1 MIRFFYANKPLSPPT
16 KSIRHHRLPT
26 TETYFRYWLRRWFC
40 WACYPSYIDQSIR
53 LDGIDKTATKSPL
66 LSSDYQLFT
75 KIDFRSLEATD
86 LPQYDLVLLLETLQS
101 VNKREGKK
109 LLTQLLQQ
117 NNSLLIS
124 VDRSQWDKGDFA
136 ELSNALFLF
145 DSERTLVFLTKDP
158 EKIKRLR
165 KNRITSKLLRGIGSS
180 KTATRIIKRVTKT
193 KSK

>member
-1 MIRFFYANKPLSPPT
+1 MQTSPYHLLP
-16 KSIRHHRLPT
+16 KVLDIIDCLQPKRILDIGCGDGFVGLAIHR
-26 TETYFRYWLRRWFC
+26 
-40 WACYPSYIDQSIR
+40 YIDQSIR

-75 KIDFRSLEATD
+75 KIDFRSLEAKD
-86 LPQYDLVLLLETLQS
+86 LPHYDLVLLLETLQS

-158 EKIKRLR
+158 EKIKQLR